1 MAISSY
7 LLELVLVDEESR
19 PAPEYRHEQDIT
31 HFYRLDA
38 FGDVLRDLIEFPHHD
53 LKVLEAGGML
63 SLRLAERAGR
73 RGLVV
78 ATVRPG
84 LSELLDGGDEGAH
97 HVHLLLEQ
105 FFGRGAV
112 GVELGCLDHVSSLR
126 YAVMKNK
133 HRS

>member
-38 FGDVLRDLIEFPHHD
+38 VGDVLRDLIEFPHHD

-84 LSELLDGGDEGAH
+84 LSELLDGMIRA
-97 HVHLLLEQ
+97 LITSIC
-105 FFGRGAV
+105 
-112 GVELGCLDHVSSLR
+112 CLSSSLGVVPLELSWGVWITLAPLDTR
-126 YAVMKNK
+126 
-133 HRS
+133 